1 MKNEKFKWKVF
12 SVDEESE
19 VVTMKRTILS
29 LLLIFTAIYVM
40 AGDLAVLE
48 NLGFSR
54 DGRYFMFGQHVL
66 ITDSGQAYAETAI
79 VDTAG
84 NSFVPG
90 GWKKSGWDVPMIPN
104 QNSRG
109 ALYELLGESADLKI
123 RYGISHLEQ
132 GRLLYTRTDGDES
145 EVKTGE
151 NGESKPALQFR
162 DFGDIEKGRE
172 YTLILS
178 QENNSGGKGVSSAF
192 GIELTVKDSNG
203 REASYNIG
211 RPTYFR
217 EGVESYRIDR
227 VWLGPAGRSLIIA
240 VAKIDAEQS
249 VRYMVEAQILN

>member
-1 MKNEKFKWKVF
+1 MV
-12 SVDEESE
+12 SVDEENE

-29 LLLIFTAIYVM
+29 LLLIFTAVFVM

-79 VDTAG
+79 VDVAG

-109 ALYELLGESADLKI
+109 ALYELLGESADLKT
-123 RYGISHLEQ
+123 RFGISHLEQ

-145 EVKTGE
+145 DVKTGE
-151 NGESKPALQFR
+151 KGESKPALLFR

-178 QENNSGGKGVSSAF
+178 QESRETGVSSAF

-203 REASYNIG
+203 REASYSIG
-211 RPTYFR
+211 RPAYFR
-217 EGVESYRIDR
+217 DGVESYRIDR

-240 VAKIDAEQS
+240 VAKIDSEQS
-249 VRYMVEAQILN
+249 VRYMVETQVLN

>member
-1 MKNEKFKWKVF
+1 
-12 SVDEESE
+12 
-19 VVTMKRTILS
+19 MKRTILS
-29 LLLIFTAIYVM
+29 LLLVLTASLLT

-48 NLGFSR
+48 NLGFSA

-79 VDTAG
+79 VDVAG

-90 GWKKSGWDVPMIPN
+90 GWKKSGWDVPMTPN

-109 ALYELLGESADLKI
+109 ALYELLGESADLKA

-145 EVKTGE
+145 EVKAGDK
-151 NGESKPALQFR
+151 GESAPALVFR
-162 DFGDIEKGRE
+162 DFGDIEKGRT

-178 QENNSGGKGVSSAF
+178 QESKTEGKEVSAAF
-192 GIELTVKDSNG
+192 GISLTVKESG
-203 REASYNIG
+203 GAVASYDIG
-211 RPTYFR
+211 RPAYFR
-217 EGVESYRIDR
+217 PGVESYRIDR

-240 VAKIDAEQS
+240 VAKIEADQS
-249 VRYMVEAQILN
+249 VRYMVETQILN

>member
-1 MKNEKFKWKVF
+1 
-12 SVDEESE
+12 
-19 VVTMKRTILS
+19 MKRTILS
-29 LLLIFTAIYVM
+29 LLLIFTAVFVM

-48 NLGFSR
+48 NLGFSN

-79 VDTAG
+79 VDVAG
-84 NSFVPG
+84 NSFVPR

-109 ALYELLGESADLKI
+109 ALYELLWESAALKS

-151 NGESKPALQFR
+151 KGESTPALLFR

-172 YTLILS
+172 YTLILN
-178 QENNSGGKGVSSAF
+178 QESNTEGKVVSSAF
-192 GIELTVKDSNG
+192 GIELAVKDSNG

-211 RPTYFR
+211 RPDYFR
-217 EGVESYRIDR
+217 DGVDSYRIDR
-227 VWLGPAGRSLIIA
+227 VWLGPTGRSLIIA

-249 VRYMVEAQILN
+249 VRYMVESQILN